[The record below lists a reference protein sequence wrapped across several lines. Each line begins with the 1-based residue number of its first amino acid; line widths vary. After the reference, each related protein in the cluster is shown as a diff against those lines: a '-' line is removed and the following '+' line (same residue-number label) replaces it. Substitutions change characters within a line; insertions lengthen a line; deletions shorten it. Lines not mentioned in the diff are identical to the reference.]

1 MKTHCVGF
9 QYSDCL
15 KNLDTEKSYEQSFIP
30 IILDSTSFL
39 TTKNSIC
46 IYFKPFQAHF
56 KVVQAIMFS
65 TLLLKLSTCTYL
77 NIKSVE
83 LRGDYVHY
91 IQIIYITLFLI
102 HNSYFTMQ

>member
-46 IYFKPFQAHF
+46 IYFKLFQAHF

-65 TLLLKLSTCTYL
+65 LYPSPEIKYL

-83 LRGDYVHY
+83 LRGAHY
-91 IQIIYITLFLI
+91 ITNFDGRYIF
-102 HNSYFTMQ
+102 